1 MSAELPYTVPISSE
15 LRSVVVQQVLTT
27 LPFLLTQTSASLAEL
42 QRWRGGLLEH
52 ERAYRDARGGRP
64 APPRGF
70 VRRRAIK
77 YLERMEGLLEGVR
90 VASLHTVVHSAL
102 IILGPTTLAPRAVIH
117 VAFPP
122 LDGDTQA
129 FPTAPIRPS
138 TVRWGGGG
146 GGGGGERGEAAAGEA
161 HHPTPT
167 LTPPTAP
174 IPAWYLEPLTKD
186 IGGAVARKAARML
199 LTEGPTLFGMQ
210 SFPTILPIHVM
221 ILASPMHR
229 APSTTTTTTT
239 TTAAGEEGGGSIGGS
254 GGEVEGEG
262 MLAPPGWLPRP
273 SFSLKPQRNGLKRG
287 RERYS
292 LHQVRVLQGPA
303 APTPL
308 VAGDTAAVGGS
319 SLGLGLEGEGG
330 GKVVGGPCWYQWSA
344 PPKGFKGVLP
354 PHPTAK
360 KPRQQGNET
369 I

>member
-1 MSAELPYTVPISSE
+1 MSVDLPYALPISSSV
-15 LRSVVVQQVLTT
+15 RSVVVQQLLTT
-27 LPFLLTQTSASLAEL
+27 LPFLLTQTSASLVEL
-42 QRWRGGLLEH
+42 QRWHGGLLEH
-52 ERAYRDARGGRP
+52 ESAYRESRGGRP

-90 VASLHTVVHSAL
+90 EASKHTVVHSAL

-122 LDGDTQA
+122 LDGDTTA
-129 FPTAPIRPS
+129 FPAPPIRPS

-146 GGGGGERGEAAAGEA
+146 GETA
-161 HHPTPT
+161 HHPSST
-167 LTPPTAP
+167 LSSPSTAP
-174 IPAWYLEPLTKD
+174 IPAWYMDPLSKD

-221 ILASPMHR
+221 ILASPMTATHSVS
-229 APSTTTTTTT
+229 STTT
-239 TTAAGEEGGGSIGGS
+239 GGGDGKEGVGGG
-254 GGEVEGEG
+254 GGERED
-262 MLAPPGWLPRP
+262 MQAPPGWLPRP

-287 RERYS
+287 RDRYS
-292 LHQVRVLQGPA
+292 LHQVRVLQGPG
-303 APTPL
+303 APIPL
-308 VAGDTAAVGGS
+308 VTGDKAAGAATESGS
-319 SLGLGLEGEGG
+319 SLGLGEKEGG
-330 GKVVGGPCWYQWSA
+330 GKMVVGGACWFQWSA

-354 PHPTAK
+354 PHPTVK
-360 KPRQQGNET
+360 KPRQQANEM